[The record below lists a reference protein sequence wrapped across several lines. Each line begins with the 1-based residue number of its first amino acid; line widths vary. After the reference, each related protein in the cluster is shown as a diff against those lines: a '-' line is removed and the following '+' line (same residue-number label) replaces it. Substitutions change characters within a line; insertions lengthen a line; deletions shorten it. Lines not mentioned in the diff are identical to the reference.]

1 MSTPPAF
8 PRLCYA
14 AAHVVMKDAYA
25 SIPHSVESPGGA
37 DELAEWIDWETT
49 LSYRRYL
56 DSFGFGI
63 AEAMDTAQ
71 RFSLGWDNAY
81 RLISE
86 CGQLDLSVGMIAGAG
101 VDHLPHINSKND
113 LIDGVVFQA
122 KEIQKAGGDV
132 IILPMAWLTEQNSDA
147 ETYVE
152 VYQSIID
159 SLDRPLFI
167 HWLGEMF
174 APQLAG
180 YFPGK
185 SFFKIMDLDPSKI
198 KGAKLSLLDANFEM
212 FARARLHQNDQIL
225 LTGDDFNFAS
235 LILGDDTSIEK
246 VIPVGSHS
254 VNLGSFSHALLGI
267 FDGIAEPVSRAMQCL
282 TNGDESGYINLMEP
296 CEALGQ
302 CIFQDPTQYYKS
314 GLAFLSWLKGRQDN
328 AVLLNHEE
336 SMRPPEYYEQV
347 FALAVRAGAIPDLEL
362 AEERMKEWRLTKS

>member
-14 AAHVVMKDAYA
+14 AAHVVMKDGYR
-25 SIPHSVESPGGA
+25 SIPHSVDSPGAA

-71 RFSLGWDNAY
+71 RFSLGWENAY

-101 VDHLPHINSKND
+101 VDHLPHINSKTD
-113 LIDGVVFQA
+113 LIDGVIFQA
-122 KEIQKAGGDV
+122 KEIQEAGGDV
-132 IILPMAWLTEQNSDA
+132 ILLPMAWLTEQNADA
-147 ETYVE
+147 VTYVE
-152 VYQSIID
+152 VYQSIVD
-159 SLDRPLFI
+159 SLDGPLFV

-174 APQLAG
+174 APNLAG

-185 SFFKIMDLDPSKI
+185 SFFKIMEHDPSKI

-212 FARARLHQNDQIL
+212 FARARLHQHDQIL
-225 LTGDDFNFAS
+225 LTGDDFNFSS
-235 LILGDDTSIEK
+235 LILGDDPSIEK
-246 VIPVGSHS
+246 VITIGSHS
-254 VNLGSFSHALLGI
+254 VNVGSFSHALLGI

-282 TNGDESGYINLMEP
+282 TNGDESGYTVLMEP

-302 CIFQDPTQYYKS
+302 CIFQEPTQYYKS
-314 GLAFLSWLKGRQDN
+314 GLAFLSWLNGRQHN
-328 AVLLNHEE
+328 AMLINHEE
-336 SMRPPEYYEQV
+336 TMRSSEYYEQV
-347 FALAVRAGAIPDLEL
+347 YTLALKAQAVSNMEL
-362 AEERMKEWRLTKS
+362 AEERMKEWRSSTS